1 MLQYVRIDGT
11 YIMSERADQRVRA
24 SIARDSFADTL
35 NRVAY
40 RGERIV
46 LERHGKPVAAL
57 VSLDDLDLLE
67 RLEDEA
73 DVQAVAKARR
83 ERGSVPYDELR
94 RKAGLKRRRG

>member
-1 MLQYVRIDGT
+1 
-11 YIMSERADQRVRA
+11 MSERADQRVRA

-83 ERGSVPYDELR
+83 ERGSVPHDELR

>member
-1 MLQYVRIDGT
+1 
-11 YIMSERADQRVRA
+11 MSERADQRVRA

-46 LERHGKPVAAL
+46 LERYGKPVAAL

>member
-94 RKAGLKRRRG
+94 RKAGLK

>member
-1 MLQYVRIDGT
+1 
-11 YIMSERADQRVRA
+11 MSERADQRVRA

>member
-46 LERHGKPVAAL
+46 LERYGKPVAAL

>member
-1 MLQYVRIDGT
+1 MLQYVQIDGT

-46 LERHGKPVAAL
+46 LERYGKPVAAL

-94 RKAGLKRRRG
+94 RKAGLT

>member
-1 MLQYVRIDGT
+1 
-11 YIMSERADQRVRA
+11 MSERADQRVRA

-94 RKAGLKRRRG
+94 RKAGLK